1 LDAKLHI
8 SVTVPS
14 GGPFSFD
21 IVITNIYGSVLKSA
35 DLETLFEDAIKS
47 SFNNV
52 FSANQVSLT
61 KTVHEDNPTDS
72 KVGVKQRGRPR
83 KVN

>member
-1 LDAKLHI
+1 MDAKLHV

-21 IVITNIYGSVLKSA
+21 IVITNIYGSVFKSA

-47 SFNNV
+47 SFKNI
-52 FSANQVSLT
+52 FSDNQVSLT
-61 KTVHEDNPTDS
+61 KTIPEDYVAL
-72 KVGVKQRGRPR
+72 KVSKQRGRPR
-83 KVN
+83 KVD